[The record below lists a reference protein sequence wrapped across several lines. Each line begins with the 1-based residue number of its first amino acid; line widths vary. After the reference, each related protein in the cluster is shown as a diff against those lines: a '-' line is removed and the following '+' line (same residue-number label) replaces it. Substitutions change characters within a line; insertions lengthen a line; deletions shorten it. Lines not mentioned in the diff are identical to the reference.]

1 MQVIEQTT
9 VGDCANYSSTRK
21 SSIIVLMD
29 PVFIRRKINTG
40 NLTSNNSTMTDSF
53 LFLWISQAILA
64 AVPGSKSSSG
74 AFR

>member
-1 MQVIEQTT
+1 MQVIEQST
-9 VGDCANYSSTRK
+9 VGDCTNYSCTRK
-21 SSIIVLMD
+21 SSIIVLID
-29 PVFIRRKINTG
+29 LLFIRRKINTG

>member
-1 MQVIEQTT
+1 MQVLEQTT

-64 AVPGSKSSSG
+64 AVPESKSSSG